1 MNMKVLAIMGSPK
14 GRGNGFELAKAI
26 EGRMNTHGNVEFD
39 YLMLKEANLGL
50 CRGCFQCISKG
61 EDRCPM
67 KEDRLAIERRIEEA
81 DGIILVSPGYV
92 QDVSW
97 LMKNFMDR
105 FAYTHHRPR
114 FFDKKVMLVANGGA
128 GLKRTIKSLR
138 MAIGGPEIVSELQA
152 LRLPWPMNDRAI
164 RKNQQRMEKAADRFY
179 DGLQRKEPRVS
190 FGSYM
195 GFRFFKS
202 VSESTREH
210 LPADYEYYRDKT
222 DYYYPAKIGLG
233 KRVGSALL
241 IAILKRT
248 MKDMAPRED

>member
-1 MNMKVLAIMGSPK
+1 MYMKVLAIMGSPK
-14 GRGNGFELAKAI
+14 GNGNGFEVTKAI
-26 EGRMNTHGNVEFD
+26 EGHMNARGRVEFD
-39 YLMLKEANLGL
+39 YLMLKDVNLGL

-67 KEDRLAIERRIEEA
+67 REDRLAIERRMEDA

-97 LMKNFMDR
+97 LMKNFIDR
-105 FAYTHHRPR
+105 FAYTHHRPKY
-114 FFDKKVMLVANGGA
+114 FEKKVMLVANGGS
-128 GLKRTIKSLR
+128 GLKRTTKSLS
-138 MAIGGPEIVSELQA
+138 MAIGGLEIVSELQA
-152 LRLPWPMNDRAI
+152 MKLPWPMNDRAI
-164 RKNQQRMEKAADRFY
+164 RKNQQRIEKAADRFY
-179 DGLQRKEPRVS
+179 DELQRKEPRVS
-190 FGSYM
+190 LGSYM

-222 DYYYPAKIGLG
+222 DYYFPAKIGLG
-233 KRVGSALL
+233 KRGGSALL

-248 MKDMAPRED
+248 MRDMTPRED